1 MNKEILTFSNIEI
14 YELKF
19 PYRKKLIF
27 LENVDIDNKLMSRM
41 GFFGEKL

>member
-19 PYRKKLIF
+19 HYRKNLIF
-27 LENVDIDNKLMSRM
+27 LETVDIDNKQISRM